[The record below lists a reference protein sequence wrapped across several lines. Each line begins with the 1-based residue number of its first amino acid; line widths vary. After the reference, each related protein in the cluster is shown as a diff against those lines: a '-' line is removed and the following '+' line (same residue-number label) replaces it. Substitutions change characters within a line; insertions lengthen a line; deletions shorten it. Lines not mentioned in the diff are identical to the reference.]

1 VTGEARAEPGP
12 VVGSPPPLSPFE
24 RARLTVMLGV
34 VGVLF
39 VGSLIGQALSPT
51 LANDAPLL
59 LITLNPRNSFLLLV
73 SHEVPFGAFFAVG
86 FVRLVIGDPVLYLLG
101 FWYGLAARNYLVRQG
116 GWDTLLSWL
125 DRWFPR
131 IGPVIVFA
139 APNTT
144 VCLLA
149 GISRMRPALFAVL
162 NVTGTATRLLLIWWL
177 GDVFHEEV
185 DWFLDFLSRY
195 QWPATAVMV
204 GLVLV
209 QVSLSRRKGT
219 GELEQLERMGDEITS
234 GSPPPPSQAE

>member
-1 VTGEARAEPGP
+1 VTGQAGSGQRPTVGQDEA
-12 VVGSPPPLSPFE
+12 LSPFE
-24 RARLTVMLGV
+24 RARLTLMLGL

-73 SHEVPFGAFFAVG
+73 SHEVPFAAFFAVG

-101 FWYGLAARNYLVRQG
+101 FWYGFAARNYLLRQG

-149 GISRMRPALFAVL
+149 GISRMRPALFATL

-177 GDVFHEEV
+177 GEVFHDEV

-195 QWPATAVMV
+195 QWPATAVMIA
-204 GLVLV
+204 LVLL
-209 QVSLSRRKGT
+209 QVSFSRRKGT
-219 GELEQLERMGDEITS
+219 GDLEQLDRLGDEITS
-234 GSPPPPSQAE
+234 GPPPSQAE